1 MAPTWTFFS
10 FLTWKLL
17 AELAHSA
24 PPPLSFL
31 FYCLEK
37 TAIFSIYG
45 RLDLTII
52 SEIWNIF
59 YSKENREKL
68 DFSVVLFRGQRPLLE
83 KRFNSVQITERRI
96 SHIKLGEVSVMK
108 EVPHCTRG
116 PHKSAWQCMSGRDDF
131 GQPPE
136 DSWYPVINSEAKWSM
151 VDLSQCTNTDDEAQ
165 SLVAHFIH

>member
-1 MAPTWTFFS
+1 MKCRVKKIYFTTLLRPHGSNLNFFFLFNMEIVGWTGS
-10 FLTWKLL
+10 LCP
-17 AELAHSA
+17 S
-24 PPPLSFL
+24 PLSFL

-96 SHIKLGEVSVMK
+96 SHLGRYQLWK
-108 EVPHCTRG
+108 RYPTVPEGH
-116 PHKSAWQCMSGRDDF
+116 
-131 GQPPE
+131 
-136 DSWYPVINSEAKWSM
+136 INQHGNVWVEEM
-151 VDLSQCTNTDDEAQ
+151 I
-165 SLVAHFIH
+165 LVNLLRTHDTLW